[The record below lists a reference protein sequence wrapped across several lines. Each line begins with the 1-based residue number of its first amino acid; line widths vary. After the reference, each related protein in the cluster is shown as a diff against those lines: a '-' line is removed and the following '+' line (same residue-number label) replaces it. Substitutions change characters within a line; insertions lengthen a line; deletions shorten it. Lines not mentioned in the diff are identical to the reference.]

1 VTTTSRPAP
10 PAPVPT
16 HRCVRCG
23 AEISVADALCR
34 SCNPG
39 GLKQPAASQ
48 AHGTVFL
55 GIALAV
61 VAMAVVA
68 SFLVGGVGPFTAA
81 VRDVVPDGGGLVLSL
96 EVENGGSRAGTAT
109 CRVWDPTYLGNP
121 PVETFVR
128 SPEIA
133 AGQSLSFDQR
143 VTALG
148 TAERPLAVTCTR

>member
-1 VTTTSRPAP
+1 M
-10 PAPVPT
+10 
-16 HRCVRCG
+16 
-23 AEISVADALCR
+23 ADALCR
-34 SCNPG
+34 TCNPA

-81 VRDVVPDGGGLVLSL
+81 VRNVVPDGGGLVLSL

-128 SPEIA
+128 SPEVA
-133 AGQSLSFDQR
+133 AGQSLAFDQR
-143 VTALG
+143 VTGLG
-148 TAERPLAVTCTR
+148 PEERPLAVTCSR

>member
-1 VTTTSRPAP
+1 M
-10 PAPVPT
+10 
-16 HRCVRCG
+16 
-23 AEISVADALCR
+23 ADALCR
-34 SCNPG
+34 ACNPG

-55 GIALAV
+55 GIGLAV

-68 SFLVGGVGPFTAA
+68 SFLVGGVGPFTAV
-81 VRDVVPDGGGLVLSL
+81 VRTVGPDGGGLVLSL

-133 AGQSLSFDQR
+133 AGQSLAFDQR

-148 TAERPLAVTCTR
+148 TAERPLAVSCTR

>member
-1 VTTTSRPAP
+1 MTTPTRTV
-10 PAPVPT
+10 PVPT

-34 SCNPG
+34 ACNPA

-61 VAMAVVA
+61 IAMGVVA

-81 VRDVVPDGGGLVLSL
+81 VRGVVPDGGGLVLRL
-96 EVENGGSRAGTAT
+96 EVANEGSRAGNAT

-121 PVETFVR
+121 PIETYVR

-133 AGQSLSFDQR
+133 PGEALPFEQR

-148 TAERPLAVTCTR
+148 TTERPLAVTCSR

>member
-1 VTTTSRPAP
+1 MTTTSRPAP

-34 SCNPG
+34 TCNPG

-55 GIALAV
+55 GIAVAV
-61 VAMAVVA
+61 VVMAVVA
-68 SFLVGGVGPFTAA
+68 SFLVGGVGPFAA
-81 VRDVVPDGGGLVLSL
+81 VVLGATPDGSGLVVRL
-96 EVENGGSRAGTAT
+96 EVTNEGSRAGTAT

-121 PVETFVR
+121 PIETFVR
-128 SPEIA
+128 SPEIP
-133 AGQSLSFDQR
+133 AGEALTFEQR
-143 VTALG
+143 VEALG
-148 TAERPLAVTCTR
+148 AAERPLAASCTR